1 MAFDLPQPLC
11 AIFSTPSL
19 PSLGP
24 ERRAASLP
32 LSRLKGELETAI
44 SQADAS
50 DENSDL
56 VRSSALLW
64 HDHLDESHTIS
75 QGINNSDGSFLH
87 AIMHR
92 REPDYPNA
100 KYWFNRVGVHDAF
113 PEIFNRAK
121 TILIDTSM
129 SHLVESEWDSF
140 AMVDSV
146 SQAGLDSEEYKL
158 LQQIQNIELEVLLKR
173 FCN

>member
-1 MAFDLPQPLC
+1 MAFDLPQPLH
-11 AIFSTPSL
+11 AIFNTPSL
-19 PSLGP
+19 PNLGP

-32 LSRLKGELETAI
+32 LNRLKDELETAI

-64 HDHLDESHTIS
+64 HDHLEESHTIS

-121 TILIDTSM
+121 TILIDTSLA
-129 SHLVESEWDSF
+129 HLVEREWDPF
-140 AMVDSV
+140 AVVVSV
-146 SQAGLDSEEYKL
+146 SQADLSSEEYKL
-158 LQQIQNIELEVLLKR
+158 LQQVQEIEFEALMER

>member
-1 MAFDLPQPLC
+1 MAFDLPQPLH
-11 AIFSTPSL
+11 AIFNTPSL
-19 PSLGP
+19 PNLGP

-32 LSRLKGELETAI
+32 LNRLKDELETAI
-44 SQADAS
+44 SKADAS

-64 HDHLDESHTIS
+64 HDHLEESHTIS

-100 KYWFNRVGVHDAF
+100 KYWFNRVGVHNAF
-113 PEIFNRAK
+113 PEIFDRAK
-121 TILIDTSM
+121 TILIGTSL
-129 SHLVESEWDSF
+129 SHLVEREWDPF
-140 AMVDSV
+140 AVVDSV
-146 SQAGLDSEEYKL
+146 SQANSSSEENKL
-158 LQQIQNIELEVLLKR
+158 LQQIQKIEFEVLLNR